1 MTHTWPCLP
10 THYSLYY
17 PHFAGGQSLSPTHFT
32 PHTHRLTLLHTHTG
46 GQRLSLGAHHR
57 LGTVGYLV
65 WHYCW
70 MRRRNHCQCSQC
82 YRQICGLDLRHS
94 CCAQG
99 VCVCVCLCVCVRAC
113 VRVCVRACVYVY
125 FLPLLVLF
133 LFFGVFFSK
142 TALMTYLFSP
152 RLP

>member
-99 VCVCVCLCVCVRAC
+99 VCVCVRAC